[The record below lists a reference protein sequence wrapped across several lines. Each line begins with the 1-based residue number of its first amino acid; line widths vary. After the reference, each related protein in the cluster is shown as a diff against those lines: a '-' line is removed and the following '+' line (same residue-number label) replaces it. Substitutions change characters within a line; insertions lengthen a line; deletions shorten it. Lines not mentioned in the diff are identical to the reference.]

1 LACVCAAAAPAAA
14 VTLKVIFCERGMQRG
29 IIYTSSY
36 SVAAA
41 TAAGRLLAKRQHI
54 NNQTCILLA
63 AAPRVMIQINT
74 CAQQLM
80 FFSFHAFLFD
90 KSGVKFALGE

>member
-1 LACVCAAAAPAAA
+1 MCSSGSSSGADVEGYFLRVRNAKGH
-14 VTLKVIFCERGMQRG
+14 L
-29 IIYTSSY
+29 IYTSSY

-90 KSGVKFALGE
+90 KSGAKFALGE